1 MSGRQRV
8 GVVTIAAVAVLAG
21 CSGGASVPDHDGGRS
36 GSGGAA
42 VAGTGGSGGSLGSG
56 GATATGGSGSGG
68 AVVAGSGGAV
78 VVGSGGTVVVGS
90 GGTVVVGSGGAGSGG
105 AGSSGGAGGVGGASG
120 GAGGARA
127 GSGGAAAGGAG
138 GAAAGG
144 AGGTVASGPIKVLI
158 WNNALTYG
166 HQSRITAIPYLQAR
180 QASDG
185 LSFDVRYAHTQ
196 SLPEGQVDASSDPS
210 VFTDAGLD
218 AYDVVFFLNT
228 TGNTLDQDGQGNT
241 HRQAL
246 IDFVKKGRGFVGT
259 HSATDTY
266 QGTAWPWYVDFIG
279 ANFKDHSMAGTSG
292 TARYASNVAH
302 PVLTAA
308 AAPNPWNRKE
318 EWYTFTR
325 DPTLSPVGV
334 VTVLLVCTDT
344 VMTAERPSAWVH
356 EMPADPSAPRA
367 GRMFYTAFGHDVS
380 AFQEKAV
387 MDLVVAGIKWA
398 AYRL

>member
-1 MSGRQRV
+1 M
-8 GVVTIAAVAVLAG
+8 
-21 CSGGASVPDHDGGRS
+21 
-36 GSGGAA
+36 
-42 VAGTGGSGGSLGSG
+42 GT
-56 GATATGGSGSGG
+56 
-68 AVVAGSGGAV
+68 
-78 VVGSGGTVVVGS
+78 
-90 GGTVVVGSGGAGSGG
+90 GGAGSGG
-105 AGSSGGAGGVGGASG
+105 RASG

-127 GSGGAAAGGAG
+127 GSGGAAAGGA
-138 GAAAGG
+138 ARPRRAGG
-144 AGGTVASGPIKVLI
+144 VVASGPIKVLI

-180 QASDG
+180 QAERRPQLRCPLRPHAVAARG
-185 LSFDVRYAHTQ
+185 TGRHFVRSVRLHGRRARRLRRRL
-196 SLPEGQVDASSDPS
+196 LPEHHGQH
-210 VFTDAGLD
+210 AGSRRAGD
-218 AYDVVFFLNT
+218 
-228 TGNTLDQDGQGNT
+228 T

-246 IDFVKKGRGFVGT
+246 IDFIKKGRGFVGT

-279 ANFKDHSMAGTSG
+279 ANFKDHSTAGTSG

-302 PVLTAA
+302 PILTAA
-308 AAPNPWNRKE
+308 GSPNPWNRTE

-325 DPTLSPVGV
+325 DPTTSAIGGV
-334 VTVLLVCTDT
+334 TILLTCTDT

-367 GRMFYTAFGHDVS
+367 GRLFYTAFGHYAS

-387 MDLVVAGIKWA
+387 MDLIVAGIKWA

>member
-56 GATATGGSGSGG
+56 GATSTGGVGSGG
-68 AVVAGSGGAV
+68 AVVGSGGVGSGGAN
-78 VVGSGGTVVVGS
+78 GSGGAG
-90 GGTVVVGSGGAGSGG
+90 VGSGGAGSGG
-105 AGSSGGAGGVGGASG
+105 RASG
-120 GAGGARA
+120 GAGGDRA

-138 GAAAGG
+138 GVVAA
-144 AGGTVASGPIKVLI
+144 GPIKVLI

-196 SLPEGQVDASSDPS
+196 SLPEGQVDTSSDPS

-228 TGNTLDQDGQGNT
+228 TGNTLDQDGQPDT

-246 IDFVKKGRGFVGT
+246 IDFIKKGRGFVGT

-302 PVLTAA
+302 PILTAA

-398 AYRL
+398 AHRL